1 MCNKANA
8 EIKWNNNNNSDN
20 DKLNELK
27 RRQKKR
33 RRVLK
38 SRWYKQKTNSQRVD
52 LKLIIPIIISNA
64 NGLNAPMKKQ
74 SLSDWIKKK

>member
-27 RRQKKR
+27 RRQEKR